1 MLTSEG
7 PPPSSSIDWWPGVLS
22 HFSSSS
28 DHHQRPPI
36 SCYVQLAVV
45 LFQINS
51 FSSKHLAA
59 IISDLATNLYCPP
72 HIPQGIAVV
81 TGDHMQPWPWKSDNF
96 QATLYC
102 CFVLYFWGA
111 TALLQQFI
119 LLAESPVA
127 GPGAGEIMVITLKYK
142 YQTFKLILIGV
153 DARCAFWTR
162 TQRKHS
168 KPIEVRIEDIKS

>member
-1 MLTSEG
+1 
-7 PPPSSSIDWWPGVLS
+7 
-22 HFSSSS
+22 
-28 DHHQRPPI
+28 
-36 SCYVQLAVV
+36 
-45 LFQINS
+45 
-51 FSSKHLAA
+51 
-59 IISDLATNLYCPP
+59 
-72 HIPQGIAVV
+72 
-81 TGDHMQPWPWKSDNF
+81 MQPWPWKSDNF

-153 DARCAFWTR
+153 DARCAF
-162 TQRKHS
+162 
-168 KPIEVRIEDIKS
+168 